1 LDIRGNIG
9 EKADGGYLRG
19 SWDLGENFY
28 LLGGYTAAKKSW
40 TERDS
45 GLVSISGTIYPVD
58 FREKNTVDVNQIEFG
73 FGGYFQLSP
82 NLDFYGDLTAIRLE
96 GKERYRETAS
106 VPSLGISGTIDSYS
120 EKDHIYAG
128 KLMAGLR
135 VKPTASL
142 ELWGRAGYIR
152 LEEESGLLRRS
163 SAVGNVGAQLQITPN
178 FGLVG
183 EAELYKDLRLYR
195 AGLRLSF

>member
-28 LLGGYTAAKKSW
+28 LLGGYTQVSKNW
-40 TERDS
+40 TDTYS
-45 GLVSISGTIYPVD
+45 DTHPTLGLGTT
-58 FREKNTVDVNQIEFG
+58 REKVTAKVSQTEFG

-82 NLDFYGDLTAIRLE
+82 NLDFYGDLTGIRLD
-96 GKERYRETAS
+96 GKVSDKATFTSGLGSDTEKDS
-106 VPSLGISGTIDSYS
+106 V
-120 EKDHIYAG
+120 KDHIYAA

-135 VKPTASL
+135 VKPTAML
-142 ELWGRAGYIR
+142 ELWGRGGYIR
-152 LEEESGLLRRS
+152 LKEESWLLRRS

-195 AGLRLSF
+195 AGIRLSF